1 MGKKAAIL
9 ATVCIMIVVVVFF
22 EFFVFTTPPQQSND
36 PYSTQYYDE
45 FNKSP
50 ALAYNYNFSPPISMY
65 HALLIA
71 LESGGWTESSLI
83 NMTVRVF
90 LEYTEFWSNSSSS
103 GSEFLHEVTQPA
115 RDYSPV
121 QVNGT
126 TYRYIWDIVVENN
139 VGLQMPPPGLY
150 YVDAA
155 TGEIVPTGPL
165 Y

>member
-1 MGKKAAIL
+1 
-9 ATVCIMIVVVVFF
+9 MIVVVVLF
-22 EFFVFTTPPQQSND
+22 EFFVFTTPQQSND
-36 PYSTQYYDE
+36 PYSQENYDE
-45 FNKSP
+45 FNKTP
-50 ALAYNYNFSPPISMY
+50 TPAYNYNFSPPISMY

-71 LESGGWTESSLI
+71 LESGAWNATSLSD
-83 NMTVRVF
+83 MTARVS
-90 LEYTEFWSNSSSS
+90 LECMEFTNSSGFT
-103 GSEFLHEVTQPA
+103 GSQVLHDVKQPA
-115 RDYSPV
+115 KDYSPI
-121 QVNGT
+121 QINST

>member
-9 ATVCIMIVVVVFF
+9 VTLCVMIVVVVFF
-22 EFFVFTTPPQQSND
+22 EFFVFTTPQQSND
-36 PYSTQYYDE
+36 PYSTHYYAE
-45 FNKSP
+45 FNKTP
-50 ALAYNYNFSPPISMY
+50 TPAYNYNFSPPISMY

-71 LESGGWTESSLI
+71 LESGGWNATSLSD
-83 NMTVRVF
+83 MTVRVS
-90 LEYTEFWSNSSSS
+90 LEYMEFTNSSWLT
-103 GSEFLHEVTQPA
+103 GSLVLHDVTQPA
-115 RDYSPV
+115 KDYSPV
-121 QVNGT
+121 QVDST

-150 YVDAA
+150 YVDVA